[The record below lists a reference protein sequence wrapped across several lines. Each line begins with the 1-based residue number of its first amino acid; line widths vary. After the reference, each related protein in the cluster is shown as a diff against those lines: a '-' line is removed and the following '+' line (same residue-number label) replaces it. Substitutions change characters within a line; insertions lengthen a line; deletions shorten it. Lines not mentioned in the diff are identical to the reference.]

1 VEPDRIFE
9 RTTAISHCTIIPAYL
24 KVDFLSGLLIFRRVI
39 DAKDNL
45 PPPATTTD
53 LSAHTPMMQQYRR
66 MTFPK
71 ENNHWHGVGLASE
84 VGRSVPFQRPSNA
97 LVNDID

>member
-1 VEPDRIFE
+1 
-9 RTTAISHCTIIPAYL
+9 
-24 KVDFLSGLLIFRRVI
+24 
-39 DAKDNL
+39 
-45 PPPATTTD
+45 
-53 LSAHTPMMQQYRR
+53 MMQQYRR